1 MYGRHQD
8 FCLRSIIV
16 QHLTEYLK
24 ILWYKLSKSLD
35 LDQILSNGLVFY
47 WHSPKAVLHIVGG
60 YLSIFTV
67 EAGIR
72 QGCPFS
78 PLAFVL
84 AVELLAI
91 KIRHCE
97 NIKGLNSWKAR
108 NCLLESIIKIALYAG
123 DITLFLKDEQDMQQA
138 LKIFAEFSSF
148 PGLEINRKKSEA
160 MWLGSKQHCPDTFFG
175 FVWKRRLKIL
185 GVYFTCDK

>member
-1 MYGRHQD
+1 MADAKSCVAYCGWI
-8 FCLRSIIV
+8 S
-16 QHLTEYLK
+16 EY
-24 ILWYKLSKSLD
+24 
-35 LDQILSNGLVFY
+35 F
-47 WHSPKAVLHIVGG
+47 A
-60 YLSIFTV
+60 V

-108 NCLLESIIKIALYAG
+108 NSLLESIIKIALYAD

-138 LKIFAEFSSF
+138 LQIFAEFSSF
-148 PGLEINRKKSEA
+148 SCLEINRKKSET
-160 MWLGSKQHCPDTFFG
+160 M
-175 FVWKRRLKIL
+175 
-185 GVYFTCDK
+185 